1 MTAPPGRAMD
11 LKSSKVTQVV
21 NDVEIISADSQNK
34 KTAVVDDI
42 FAMPD
47 ILRTGNASRAELVA
61 QDKTIT
67 RVGANTI
74 FSFDPGNRTID
85 LQQGSLLFHS
95 PHGKGGGTIHTGSAT
110 ASVLGTTIIV
120 TTTPNGGFKVIDLE
134 GQVEVKFLSGLK
146 QTLKPGQM
154 TFILPGGKQL
164 APIIVFRLDTLIKK
178 SLLVKGFFEPLPS
191 LPLIVDQMEKQLKL
205 IDDGRATDT
214 GLYAGDFATPNQVEV
229 LDPNTIQTHTI
240 FRPIKGPLES
250 DATLNQP
257 SLSDPSI
264 PDPPDHLFLTTPF
277 QLAGNTYFAGQ
288 SFLGFGA
295 LDVFFSPPASGLSPL
310 TVDFS
315 PYSSLSTFD
324 LAAVNNI
331 DFAGSVTFAGFNS
344 PGTQTLSLVAGN
356 QFLFSPGV
364 TITANV
370 NDFEWITPT
379 TLAMNGITLQNSMG
393 TIGLTSGL
401 DIAME
406 NNMVINAQSISLS
419 SARDISVANTAFNA
433 PKSIN
438 ISAENNA
445 TITDSSLMTDP
456 SAGAININTTQGTV
470 TISGSTFQT
479 HFLTINSG
487 NNILLAGN
495 GVAVP
500 QFNRQPNGSLKHSVL
515 SLATANL
522 TAANLVSVSEMD
534 LSSFTVINMSAN
546 TINLSDVNL
555 GTGIVTLKSLLGLLN
570 VGSSQNGYVN
580 FIQNV
585 TYNGGAA
592 QNYVNNGGGITVT
605 TIH

>member
-1 MTAPPGRAMD
+1 MIIYMKKLAALCICCASIVVVAAPARAMD

-34 KTAVVDDI
+34 KTAVVNDI

-47 ILRTGNASRAELVA
+47 LLRTGTASRAELVA
-61 QDKTIT
+61 ADRTIT

-134 GQVEVKFLSGLK
+134 GQVAVKFLNGLS

-164 APIIVFRLDTLIKK
+164 APIVVFRLDTLIKK
-178 SLLVKGFFEPLPS
+178 SLLVKGFFDPLPS
-191 LPLIVDQMEKQLKL
+191 LPLIVDQMQKQLKL

-229 LDPNTIQTHTI
+229 LDPNTIQSHHTSLL
-240 FRPIKGPLES
+240 IKGPLLS

-257 SLSDPSI
+257 SLSGPSI
-264 PDPPDHLFLTTPF
+264 PDPPDHLFLTAPF
-277 QLAGNTYFAGQ
+277 QLAGNTYFTGQ

-295 LDVFFSPPASGLSPL
+295 LNILLNPPASGTGPL

-324 LAAVNNI
+324 LVAVNNL
-331 DFAGSVTFAGFNS
+331 DFATSVTFAGFNS
-344 PGTQTLSLVAGN
+344 PGIQTLSLVAGN
-356 QFLFSPGV
+356 QFLFSPGI

-370 NDFEWITPT
+370 NDFEWVTPT
-379 TLAMNGITLQNSMG
+379 TLTMTGVALQNSLG
-393 TIGLTSGL
+393 EIGLKSGS
-401 DIAME
+401 DISLGNSTTITAK
-406 NNMVINAQSISLS
+406 NLIKLNAQ
-419 SARDISVANTAFNA
+419 
-433 PKSIN
+433 
-438 ISAENNA
+438 NN
-445 TITDSSLMTDP
+445 
-456 SAGAININTTQGTV
+456 V
-470 TISGSTFQT
+470 TLSGSTLSADPAAGAVNISTTAGNVNIANSTIQSE
-479 HFLTINSG
+479 FLTINSG
-487 NNILLAGN
+487 NGILLSSDGTVLPQSKPQPAGN
-495 GVAVP
+495 
-500 QFNRQPNGSLKHSVL
+500 LKNWAL

-522 TAANLVSVSEMD
+522 QAAGAISVSQMD
-534 LSSFTVINMSAN
+534 FSRFTVINMAAN

-570 VGSSQNGYVN
+570 VGSSKNGYVN

-585 TYNGGAA
+585 TYDGGAA